1 MFCLWSVVASLC
13 VWRVPTQTPLP
24 SSRFQGR
31 EGGEGGLWRIAS
43 RAKTRRETDITH
55 YVRFQSISRS
65 HGSETNSTL
74 SPDTKERP
82 FKCQKCRST
91 FVRRDLLLRH
101 DRTVHAKDGGVPL
114 HSEVKKRSGSGSAPK
129 PSDLAGPSKPS
140 LGIDTATLE
149 QIEATSDGMVD
160 IETAAMLMTDFHH
173 KAMASSQEPESNG
186 EESDKVISPNGP
198 ALLEPSV
205 AYNGSGGAVSL
216 PQMPWDNFLPQSVT
230 EPKAHSIS
238 SSSVSGSQDSG
249 MTFTSSSTVQPHQG
263 HQLAPIMERQT
274 SSNGAESQAPQFQS
288 LASSLPVSGLAT
300 PGALSPYPSM
310 MGPVSPVDYRRSP
323 GPSQALTVAKAP
335 QVDTEEQVAKIV
347 ENIKACDSEAGVLDT
362 FTLPSM
368 TVLNRYLSTY
378 FSLFHHHLPFLHPA
392 SFNPTTVAAP
402 LLLGVLSIGALY
414 TFEQDQAY
422 MLHIGSKVLVNQ
434 FLQNKENFS
443 SRKCPLWTMQ
453 SSLLNMIFA
462 SWSGD
467 PKGLEWACSIKSLL
481 ANMVAGNRYELK
493 LRTEAREGAQ
503 PSHAEWI
510 EDEQCRRTYYAVYIF
525 FGLLTLTYNHTPA
538 ISFNEFDEL
547 ELPSSESLW
556 NMEVSDEESW
566 RDSLSASSVI
576 TFREAH
582 DKLVQGEPARY
593 SAFATR
599 VMINAL
605 FLEVWYHK
613 RSPEALQ
620 DVVTEYKLRLAL
632 ETWEKSL
639 DLCEPETVVVQLSA
653 PHKGHPLIFNAMA
666 MYRNTRARLL
676 VDLKSVQEALRYHDS
691 YEVAAA
697 MANAR
702 DKVQRSEE
710 MIKVIQECFDCIE
723 VAALQGIRWVART
736 SATNWSV
743 EHPLCGMD
751 LMVILTLWLYR
762 LEHDEEQAT
771 EEEFAMYKKL
781 RNLFDDDSVDIYGS
795 KLSSTVARLW
805 GSMIDEVVVWGIT
818 KLMGEA
824 FKLHS
829 QALVGYEDTVS
840 SRSGS
845 PTPSMTSQPVQVLEM
860 QAAY

>member
-1 MFCLWSVVASLC
+1 MPSADMTLASATSSPATTRKSGSAPEKKYKCQFCN
-13 VWRVPTQTPLP
+13 
-24 SSRFQGR
+24 
-31 EGGEGGLWRIAS
+31 
-43 RAKTRRETDITH
+43 RA
-55 YVRFQSISRS
+55 FSRS
-65 HGSETNSTL
+65 EHRSRHERSH
-74 SPDTKERP
+74 TKERP
-82 FKCQKCRST
+82 FKCLKCRST

-114 HSEVKKRSGSGSAPK
+114 HSEVKRRTATKAPDVSGSG
-129 PSDLAGPSKPS
+129 PSKASIP
-140 LGIDTATLE
+140 LDTATLE
-149 QIEATSDGMVD
+149 QIEASSDGMVD

-173 KAMASSQEPESNG
+173 KAMASQEPEIAI
-186 EESDKVISPNGP
+186 DAQDTVISPNGP
-198 ALLEPSV
+198 SLLEPAV
-205 AYNGSGGAVSL
+205 AYNAPGQMSL
-216 PQMPWDNFLPQSVT
+216 PQMPWGDSMVPNSVADHKQHT
-230 EPKAHSIS
+230 M
-238 SSSVSGSQDSG
+238 GSQDSHPA
-249 MTFTSSSTVQPHQG
+249 FNSASALNSHPHQ
-263 HQLAPIMERQT
+263 LPPIMDRQM
-274 SSNGAESQAPQFQS
+274 SGSDALPPSFQS
-288 LASSLPVSGLAT
+288 MNSSVAVSGLGT

-310 MGPVSPVDYRRSP
+310 LGPVSPVDYRRSP
-323 GPSQALTVAKAP
+323 GPSQALTMTKAP
-335 QVDTEEQVAKIV
+335 QIESEEQCAKIY
-347 ENIKACDSEAGVLDT
+347 ENIKQSDSENALLDT
-362 FTLPSM
+362 FHLPTLN
-368 TVLNRYLSTY
+368 TLNRLLKTY
-378 FSLFHHHLPFLHPA
+378 FDLFHHHLPFLHPA
-392 SFNPTTVAAP
+392 TFQPTEVAAP
-402 LLLGVLSIGALY
+402 LLLAVLSIGALY
-414 TFEQDQAY
+414 IFDQDQAY

-453 SSLLNMIFA
+453 GTLLNMIFA

-493 LRTEAREGAQ
+493 LRAEAREGAQ
-503 PSHAEWI
+503 PTHEEWVV
-510 EDEQCRRTYYAVYIF
+510 DEQCRRTYYAVYIF
-525 FGLLTLTYNHTPA
+525 FGMLTLTYNHTPA
-538 ISFNEFDEL
+538 MGFNEFDTL
-547 ELPSSESLW
+547 ELPSSETLW
-556 NMEVSDEESW
+556 TMEVSDEESW
-566 RDSLSASSVI
+566 RESIAASKII
-576 TFREAH
+576 TFRQAH
-582 DKLVQGEPARY
+582 DNLFQGESARY

-639 DLCEPETVVVQLSA
+639 ELCEPETVVVQLSA

-666 MYRNTRARLL
+666 MYRNTRARLV

-697 MANAR
+697 MTNAR
-702 DKVQRSEE
+702 DKVQRSQE

-736 SATNWSV
+736 SATNWSI
-743 EHPLCGMD
+743 EHPLTGMD

-762 LEHDEEQAT
+762 LEHDEEPAT
-771 EEEFAMYKKL
+771 EEELAMYNKL
-781 RNLFDDDSVDIYGS
+781 RNLFDDDSVDVYGA

-829 QALVGYEDTVS
+829 QALVGYEDAMS

-845 PTPSMTSQPVQVLEM
+845 TTPSMATGGVQVLEM
-860 QAAY
+860 QVAY